1 MNRTRTRTRAAG
13 RTLQRERGSAYIIA
27 LLILV
32 LLTLI
37 GLSLA
42 LVSSTEQQV
51 GFNERMIQRTF
62 YAADAGIGL
71 MAAKILVNN
80 DFRAGIPGDEDNGEY
95 LLNDGP
101 TSGSA
106 IGVRNRVTLSPAIP
120 LVEAPCTLCEINNA
134 GSYREN
140 AFVRINVAVTTRGER
155 TSADGGRV
163 LATNLIAA
171 NLDIQ
176 PRRASPPIAY
186 EALLLPPEELAEKIK
201 F

>member
-1 MNRTRTRTRAAG
+1 MNRTRT
-13 RTLQRERGSAYIIA
+13 LHREQGSAYVIA
-27 LLILV
+27 LLVLV
-32 LLTLI
+32 VLTLL

-62 YAADAGIGL
+62 YAADSGIGL

-80 DFRAGIPGDEDNGEY
+80 DFRAGIPGDENNGEY
-95 LLNDGP
+95 EINAGP
-101 TSGSA
+101 GPLSTL
-106 IGVRNRVTLSPAIP
+106 VRNRVTLSPAIP

-155 TSADGGRV
+155 VSFDGSQV

-186 EALLLPPEELAEKIK
+186 EALLLDPAVLAEKIK

>member
-1 MNRTRTRTRAAG
+1 MNRTRT
-13 RTLQRERGSAYIIA
+13 LHREQGSAYVIA
-27 LLILV
+27 LLVLV
-32 LLTLI
+32 VLTLL

-62 YAADAGIGL
+62 YAADSGIGL

-80 DFRAGIPGDEDNGEY
+80 DFRAGIPGDENNGEY
-95 LLNDGP
+95 EINAGP
-101 TSGSA
+101 GPLSTL
-106 IGVRNRVTLSPAIP
+106 VRNRVTLSPAIP

-140 AFVRINVAVTTRGER
+140 AFVRINVAVTTLGER
-155 TSADGGRV
+155 VSFDGSQV

-186 EALLLPPEELAEKIK
+186 EALARLTPEELAEMIK

>member
-1 MNRTRTRTRAAG
+1 MNRNRLPR
-13 RTLQRERGSAYIIA
+13 RERGSAYLIA

-32 LLTLI
+32 VLTLL

-62 YAADAGIGL
+62 YAADAGVGL

-80 DFRAGIPGDEDNGEY
+80 DFRAGTPDDPDNGEY
-95 LLNDGP
+95 PLNAGP
-101 TSGSA
+101 GPLSNL
-106 IGVRNRVTLSPAIP
+106 VRNRVTLSPAIP

-140 AFVRINVAVTTRGER
+140 AFVRINVAVTTLGER
-155 TSADGGRV
+155 TSLDGSQV
-163 LATNLIAA
+163 LATNVIAA

-176 PRRASPPIAY
+176 PRRASPPLAY
-186 EALLLPPEELAEKIK
+186 EALTLPPEELAEKIK

>member
-1 MNRTRTRTRAAG
+1 MNRTRTFH
-13 RTLQRERGSAYIIA
+13 REHGSAYVIA
-27 LLILV
+27 LLVLV
-32 LLTLI
+32 VLTLL

-80 DFRAGIPGDEDNGEY
+80 DFRAGIPGDEENGEY
-95 LLNDGP
+95 VLNAGP
-101 TSGSA
+101 GPLSTL
-106 IGVRNRVTLSPAIP
+106 VRNRVTLSPAIP

-140 AFVRINVAVTTRGER
+140 AFVRINVAVTTLGER
-155 TSADGGRV
+155 VSTDGSQV

-186 EALLLPPEELAEKIK
+186 EALARLTPEELAEQIK

>member
-1 MNRTRTRTRAAG
+1 MNRTRP
-13 RTLQRERGSAYIIA
+13 LHREQGSAYVIA
-27 LLILV
+27 LLVLV
-32 LLTLI
+32 VLTLL

-62 YAADAGIGL
+62 YAADSGIGL

-80 DFRAGIPGDEDNGEY
+80 DFRAGIPGDEENGEY
-95 LLNDGP
+95 VLNAGP
-101 TSGSA
+101 GPLSGL
-106 IGVRNRVTLSPAIP
+106 GVRNRVTLSPAIP

-140 AFVRINVAVTTRGER
+140 AFVRINVAVTTLGER
-155 TSADGGRV
+155 VSTDGSQV

-186 EALLLPPEELAEKIK
+186 EALLLDPAVLAEKIK